1 MCFGFDTAARTY
13 AEIVGNLCQD
23 ARSTRIYYHFVR
35 IMGRRAGHL
44 TLEVAN
50 RTKPNVAL
58 IGEEISAK
66 GCSLSDV
73 VDEVA
78 TLVADRANL
87 GLNHG
92 VVLVPEGLLSFLP
105 EMAELMEETASA
117 AAAAAAAVTASPG
130 CSITFADVRE
140 TISPSS
146 ARAAA
151 GIPNDILDE
160 MLASRDAHGNPALSA
175 VETEKLLARLVARK
189 LGGVL
194 TERGRVTGRFTVKT
208 HFCGY
213 EGRSGLPTNFDA
225 TYAYALGHAAA
236 TLAAGGA
243 NGVVA
248 AIPNPTDPPK
258 RWRVV
263 GAPLCRMLR
272 AERRAGKDR
281 LVIRKTLVDLEGG
294 AFRAFAARRDAWRL
308 GDRYS
313 CPGPAQFA
321 SDETE
326 PPLALT
332 LAEGEKKEGGGR
344 SSRRGGRRED
354 GGREK
359 RLGRGGWAA

>member
-1 MCFGFDTAARTY
+1 
-13 AEIVGNLCQD
+13 
-23 ARSTRIYYHFVR
+23 
-35 IMGRRAGHL
+35 
-44 TLEVAN
+44 
-50 RTKPNVAL
+50 
-58 IGEEISAK
+58 
-66 GCSLSDV
+66 
-73 VDEVA
+73 
-78 TLVADRANL
+78 
-87 GLNHG
+87 
-92 VVLVPEGLLSFLP
+92 
-105 EMAELMEETASA
+105 
-117 AAAAAAAVTASPG
+117 
-130 CSITFADVRE
+130 
-140 TISPSS
+140 
-146 ARAAA
+146 
-151 GIPNDILDE
+151 

-248 AIPNPTDPPK
+248 AIPNPTDPPA

-294 AFRAFAARRDAWRL
+294 AFRAFAAERDAWRL

-332 LAEGEKKEGGGR
+332 LAEGRRRKAEKDGVASRGTTR
-344 SSRRGGRRED
+344 RWSSREAPRTPEGGRREGNRREEKMKTTRKRENESVKMARVRSRRRAEGVERRREERPEFD
-354 GGREK
+354 EQDDDEEDEDDEEDDDDEGG
-359 RLGRGGWAA
+359 